1 VWNVE
6 ADIGVGL
13 TNELDRLTLKL
24 ILLRDLNKK

>member
-13 TNELDRLTLKL
+13 TSGLDRLTLKL
-24 ILLRDLNKK
+24 ILLRDLKI